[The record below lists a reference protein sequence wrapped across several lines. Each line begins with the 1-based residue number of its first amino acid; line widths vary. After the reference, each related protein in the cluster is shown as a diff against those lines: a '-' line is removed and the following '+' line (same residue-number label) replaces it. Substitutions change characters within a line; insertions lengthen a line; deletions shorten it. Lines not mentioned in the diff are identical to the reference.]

1 MKQRL
6 SRTTLPLLLAALSTL
21 VAGCA
26 SSPPSGPPGAAS
38 AAALEGEWGIEIHLM
53 DHTLDGVLRFTREGP
68 ALIGSFIDDVG
79 NQSELE
85 RLRVGEGRIAWEMD
99 RKDGTLSA
107 KGTIQGTIMS
117 GKMKLKRREEGDSG
131 FGVSGGGMRG
141 GGGRRVGEP
150 DSFSWTAVKRAESSS
165 PAPARP

>member
-1 MKQRL
+1 MATALFL
-6 SRTTLPLLLAALSTL
+6 SR
-21 VAGCA
+21 CA
-26 SSPPSGPPGAAS
+26 SAPPPGPVPAPD
-38 AAALEGEWGIEIHLM
+38 AAALAGEWGIQIHLM
-53 DHTLDGVLRFTREGP
+53 EHTVDGTLRFTREG
-68 ALIGSFIDDVG
+68 AAVLGSFTDDVG

-85 RLRVGEGRIAWEMD
+85 KLRVGDGKIAWQMD
-99 RKDGTLSA
+99 RRDGSTLSA

-141 GGGRRVGEP
+141 GGGRRIGEP

-165 PAPARP
+165 PPPPRP